1 MPEVKRPV
9 KTGFEYLD
17 HIRKVQKDGRKA
29 VEHKKINK
37 KHTIKRV

>member
-29 VEHKKINK
+29 IEKKKVNK
-37 KHTIKRV
+37 KHKITRL